1 LYKKRNKDVLIGG
14 NMESNIEDIIKKQM
28 LKHEEIL
35 SKYAAKSSDSIK
47 FREET
52 PCIRTTFE
60 RDIDKIVHSKSYT
73 RYMGKT
79 QVYSINVDNISRRS
93 THVQFVSRT
102 ARTIARALGL
112 NEDLCEAIALGHD
125 IGHVPFGHTG
135 EKILNEISIAKTGQV
150 FAHNVQSVRTLMN
163 LENKGSGIN
172 LSLQVLDGIM
182 CHNGE
187 FVSNMYKPVDKTIDS
202 FLQEYNSLY
211 ENENNISKLRPMTL
225 EGCVVRLSDIIAY
238 VGKDIED
245 AEALKTFSID
255 NMSKEIVDAVGS
267 TNRDI
272 MNNIILDVIYNSYD
286 KPYICM
292 SDKMYNTLKKLKK
305 FNYDNIYLNANT
317 DENIKLYTDMF
328 TKLFDVYLKA
338 IKDNNIEND
347 ILKLFLNDMNEKYLE
362 TASDERKVID
372 YLAGMTDRYMYSQY
386 DKYVKLI

>member
-1 LYKKRNKDVLIGG
+1 
-14 NMESNIEDIIKKQM
+14 MENNIKDIIKKQM

-35 SKYAAKSSDSIK
+35 SKYATKSTDSIK
-47 FREET
+47 FREES

-79 QVYSINVDNISRRS
+79 QVYSLDIDNVSRRS

-102 ARTIARALGL
+102 ARTISRALGL

-135 EKILNEISIAKTGQV
+135 EKILNKISLIKTGQI

-163 LENKGSGIN
+163 LENKGNGIN

-187 FVSNMYKPVDKTIDS
+187 FISNIYKPVNKTMTS
-202 FLQEYNSLY
+202 FLEEYNSLY
-211 ENENNISKLRPMTL
+211 QDENNISKLKPMTL
-225 EGCVVRLSDIIAY
+225 EGCIVRLSDIIAY

-245 AEALKTFSID
+245 AESIKTFSKDKI
-255 NMSKEIVDAVGS
+255 SKEIVDSVGN
-267 TNRDI
+267 TNKDI
-272 MNNIILDVIYNSYD
+272 MNNIILDVIYSSYD
-286 KPYICM
+286 KPYIAM
-292 SDKMYNTLKKLKK
+292 SDKMYNILKKLKK
-305 FNYDNIYLNANT
+305 FNYDNIYINANT
-317 DENIKLYTDMF
+317 DETVKLYTDMF

-338 IKDNNIEND
+338 IVDNNIEND
-347 ILKLFLNDMNEKYLE
+347 ILKLFLNDMNEKYIE
-362 TASDERKVID
+362 STTNERKVID
-372 YLAGMTDRYMYSQY
+372 YIAGMTDRYMYSQY
-386 DKYVKLI
+386 DKYVNLNLS

>member
-1 LYKKRNKDVLIGG
+1 
-14 NMESNIEDIIKKQM
+14 MEVNIEELVKKQM

-35 SKYAAKSSDSIK
+35 SEYATKSKDAIK
-47 FREET
+47 FREEKS
-52 PCIRTTFE
+52 CIRTAFE

-79 QVYSINVDNISRRS
+79 QVYSLDVDNISRRS

-135 EKILNEISIAKTGQV
+135 EKILNIISLEKTGKV

-163 LENKGSGIN
+163 LENNGVGIN

-187 FVSNMYKPVDKTIDS
+187 FVSNIYKPVNKTKDD
-202 FLQEYNSLY
+202 FLKEYNSLY
-211 ENENNISKLRPMTL
+211 EDESNISRLRPMTL
-225 EGCVVRLSDIIAY
+225 EGCIVRLSDIIAY

-245 AEALKTFSID
+245 AEFLKTFSKDKID
-255 NMSKEIVDAVGS
+255 KDIVEAVGS
-267 TNRDI
+267 TNKDI
-272 MNNIILDVIYNSYD
+272 MNNIILDVIENSYG
-286 KPYICM
+286 KPYIAM

-305 FNYDNIYLNANT
+305 FNYENIYLNANT
-317 DENIKLYTDMF
+317 DENIKLYTEMF

-338 IKDNNIEND
+338 IVDNNIEND
-347 ILKLFLNDMNEKYLE
+347 ILRVFLNDMSKEYLE
-362 TASDERKVID
+362 NTSNERKVID
-372 YLAGMTDRYMYSQY
+372 YLAGMTDRFMYSQY
-386 DKYVKLI
+386 DKYVKVNKDGRDNI

>member
-1 LYKKRNKDVLIGG
+1 
-14 NMESNIEDIIKKQM
+14 MEKNIEELVKKQM
-28 LKHEEIL
+28 LKHEEVL
-35 SKYAAKSSDSIK
+35 SKYATRSSDSIK

-52 PCIRTTFE
+52 GCIRTTFE
-60 RDIDKIVHSKSYT
+60 RDIDKIVHSKAYT

-79 QVYSINVDNISRRS
+79 QVYSIDFDNISRRS

-135 EKILNEISIAKTGQV
+135 EKILNDISLVKTGQV

-163 LENKGSGIN
+163 LENKGNGIN

-187 FVSNMYKPVDKTIDS
+187 FVSNIYKPVNKTKIS
-202 FLQEYNSLY
+202 FLEEYNNLY
-211 ENENNISKLRPMTL
+211 QSENNTSKLKPMTL
-225 EGCVVRLSDIIAY
+225 EGCIVRLSDIIAY

-245 AEALKTFSID
+245 AESINTFSKDDI
-255 NMSKEIVDAVGS
+255 SKEIVDVVGS
-267 TNRDI
+267 TNKDI
-272 MNNIILDVIYNSYD
+272 MNNIILDVIYNSYN
-286 KPYICM
+286 KPYIAM
-292 SDKMYNTLKKLKK
+292 SEKMYNTLKKLKK
-305 FNYDNIYLNANT
+305 FNYDNIYINANT
-317 DENIKLYTDMF
+317 DETRKLYTDMF

-338 IKDNNIEND
+338 IQDNDLEND

-362 TASDERKVID
+362 STTNERKVID
-372 YLAGMTDRYMYSQY
+372 YIAGMTDRYIYSQY

>member
-1 LYKKRNKDVLIGG
+1 
-14 NMESNIEDIIKKQM
+14 MEKNIEELVKKQM
-28 LKHEEIL
+28 LKHEEVL
-35 SKYAAKSSDSIK
+35 SKYATRSSDSIK

-52 PCIRTTFE
+52 GCIRTTFE
-60 RDIDKIVHSKSYT
+60 RDIDKIVHSKAYT

-79 QVYSINVDNISRRS
+79 QVYSIDFDNISRRS

-135 EKILNEISIAKTGQV
+135 EKILNDISLIKTGQV

-163 LENKGSGIN
+163 LENKGNGIN

-187 FVSNMYKPVDKTIDS
+187 FVSNIYKPVNKTKIS
-202 FLQEYNSLY
+202 FLEEYNNLY
-211 ENENNISKLRPMTL
+211 QSENNTSKLKPMTL
-225 EGCVVRLSDIIAY
+225 EGCIVRLSDIIAY

-245 AEALKTFSID
+245 AESINTFSKDDI
-255 NMSKEIVDAVGS
+255 SKEIVDVVGS
-267 TNRDI
+267 TNKDI
-272 MNNIILDVIYNSYD
+272 MNNIILDVIYNSYN
-286 KPYICM
+286 KPYIAM
-292 SDKMYNTLKKLKK
+292 SEKMYNTLKKLKK
-305 FNYDNIYLNANT
+305 FNYDNIYINANT
-317 DENIKLYTDMF
+317 DETRKLYTDMF

-338 IKDNNIEND
+338 IQDNDLEND

-362 TASDERKVID
+362 STTNERKVID
-372 YLAGMTDRYMYSQY
+372 YIAGMTDRYIYSQY

>member
-1 LYKKRNKDVLIGG
+1 
-14 NMESNIEDIIKKQM
+14 MENNLENIIKKQM
-28 LKHEEIL
+28 LKHEETF
-35 SKYAAKSSDSIK
+35 SKYATRSIDSIK

-60 RDIDKIVHSKSYT
+60 RDIDKIVHSKAYT

-79 QVYSINVDNISRRS
+79 QVYTTDVDNISRRS

-102 ARTIARALGL
+102 ARTISRALGL

-125 IGHVPFGHTG
+125 IGHVPFGHIG
-135 EKILNEISIAKTGQV
+135 ERILNKISLEKTGQV
-150 FAHNVQSVRTLMN
+150 FAHNVQSVRTFMN
-163 LENKGSGIN
+163 LENKGKGIN
-172 LSLQVLDGIM
+172 ISLQVLDGIM

-187 FVSNMYKPVDKTIDS
+187 FVSNIYKPVNKTKKS
-202 FLQEYNSLY
+202 FLEEYNSLY
-211 ENENNISKLRPMTL
+211 ENETNISKLRPMTL
-225 EGCVVRLSDIIAY
+225 EGCIVRLSDIIAY

-245 AEALKTFSID
+245 AESLKTFSKDDI
-255 NMSKEIVDAVGS
+255 SKEIVDAVGS
-267 TNRDI
+267 TNKDI

-292 SDKMYNTLKKLKK
+292 SDKMYDILKKLKK

-317 DENIKLYTDMF
+317 EENIKLYTDMF

-347 ILKLFLNDMNEKYLE
+347 ILKLFLNDMNEKYLDN
-362 TASDERKVID
+362 TTDERKVID
-372 YLAGMTDRYMYSQY
+372 YLAGMTDRYMFSQY
-386 DKYVKLI
+386 EKYVKLI

>member
-1 LYKKRNKDVLIGG
+1 
-14 NMESNIEDIIKKQM
+14 MENNIEEIVKKQM
-28 LKHEEIL
+28 LRHEEIL
-35 SKYAAKSSDSIK
+35 SKYATRSSDSIK

-52 PCIRTTFE
+52 GCIRTTFE
-60 RDIDKIVHSKSYT
+60 RDIDKIVHSKAYT

-79 QVYSINVDNISRRS
+79 QVYSMDFDNISRRS

-135 EKILNEISIAKTGQV
+135 EKILNDISLVKTGQV

-163 LENKGSGIN
+163 LENKGNGIN

-187 FVSNMYKPVDKTIDS
+187 FVSNIYKPVNKTKES
-202 FLQEYNSLY
+202 FLDEYNSLY
-211 ENENNISKLRPMTL
+211 LNENNTSKLKPMTL
-225 EGCVVRLSDIIAY
+225 EGCIVRLSDIIAY

-245 AEALKTFSID
+245 AESINTFSKDDI
-255 NMSKEIVDAVGS
+255 SKEIVDVVGS
-267 TNRDI
+267 TNKDI

-286 KPYICM
+286 KPYIAM
-292 SDKMYNTLKKLKK
+292 SEKMYNTLKKLKK
-305 FNYDNIYLNANT
+305 FNYDNIYINANT
-317 DENIKLYTDMF
+317 DETRKLYTDMF

-338 IKDNNIEND
+338 IQDNDLEND

-362 TASDERKVID
+362 STTNERKVID
-372 YLAGMTDRYMYSQY
+372 YIAGMTDRYIYSQY
-386 DKYVKLI
+386 EKYVKLI

>member
-1 LYKKRNKDVLIGG
+1 
-14 NMESNIEDIIKKQM
+14 MEGNIEEIVKKQM

-35 SKYAAKSSDSIK
+35 SKYATKSKDAIK
-47 FREET
+47 FREDK

-79 QVYSINVDNISRRS
+79 QVYSLDVDNISRRS

-135 EKILNEISIAKTGQV
+135 ERILNEISLEKTGKI

-163 LENKGSGIN
+163 LENKGIGIN

-187 FVSNMYKPVDKTIDS
+187 FVSNVYKPVNKTKED
-202 FLQEYNSLY
+202 FLKEYNNLY
-211 ENENNISKLRPMTL
+211 EDESYISKLKPMTL
-225 EGCVVRLSDIIAY
+225 EGCIVRLSDIIAY

-245 AEALKTFSID
+245 AESLKTFSKDKID
-255 NMSKEIVDAVGS
+255 KDIVEAVGS
-267 TNRDI
+267 TNKDI
-272 MNNIILDVIYNSYD
+272 MNNIILDVIENSYD
-286 KPYICM
+286 KPYIAM
-292 SDKMYNTLKKLKK
+292 SDKMYNVLKKLKK
-305 FNYDNIYLNANT
+305 FNYENIYSNANT
-317 DENIKLYTDMF
+317 DENVKLYTDMF

-338 IKDNNIEND
+338 ILDKSKDND
-347 ILKLFLNDMNEKYLE
+347 ILKLFLNNMSEEYLNN
-362 TASDERKVID
+362 TSNERKVID

-386 DKYVKLI
+386 EKYVKE

>member
-1 LYKKRNKDVLIGG
+1 
-14 NMESNIEDIIKKQM
+14 MENNLENIIKKQM
-28 LKHEEIL
+28 LRHEEIL
-35 SKYAAKSSDSIK
+35 SKYAARSSDSIK

-79 QVYSINVDNISRRS
+79 QVYSMDVDNISRRS

-135 EKILNEISIAKTGQV
+135 EKILNTISLEKTGQV

-163 LENKGSGIN
+163 LENKGNGIN
-172 LSLQVLDGIM
+172 ISLQVLDGIM

-187 FVSNMYKPVDKTIDS
+187 FISNIYKPVNKTKKS
-202 FLQEYNSLY
+202 FLEEYNSLY
-211 ENENNISKLRPMTL
+211 ENEDNISRLKPMTL
-225 EGCVVRLSDIIAY
+225 EGCIVRLSDIIAY

-245 AEALKTFSID
+245 AESLKTFSKDDI
-255 NMSKEIVDAVGS
+255 SKEIVDSVGS
-267 TNRDI
+267 TNKDI

-305 FNYDNIYLNANT
+305 FNYDNIYLNANSV
-317 DENIKLYTDMF
+317 ENIKLYTDMF
-328 TKLFDVYLKA
+328 TKLFDIYLKA

-347 ILKLFLNDMNEKYLE
+347 ILKLFLNDMNEKYLNN
-362 TASDERKVID
+362 TTNERKVID
-372 YLAGMTDRYMYSQY
+372 YIAGMTDKYMYSQY

>member
-1 LYKKRNKDVLIGG
+1 
-14 NMESNIEDIIKKQM
+14 MESNIEDIIKKQM

-292 SDKMYNTLKKLKK
+292 S
-305 FNYDNIYLNANT
+305 
-317 DENIKLYTDMF
+317 IKC
-328 TKLFDVYLKA
+328 
-338 IKDNNIEND
+338 IIH
-347 ILKLFLNDMNEKYLE
+347 
-362 TASDERKVID
+362 
-372 YLAGMTDRYMYSQY
+372 
-386 DKYVKLI
+386 

>member
-1 LYKKRNKDVLIGG
+1 
-14 NMESNIEDIIKKQM
+14 MESNIEDIIKKQM